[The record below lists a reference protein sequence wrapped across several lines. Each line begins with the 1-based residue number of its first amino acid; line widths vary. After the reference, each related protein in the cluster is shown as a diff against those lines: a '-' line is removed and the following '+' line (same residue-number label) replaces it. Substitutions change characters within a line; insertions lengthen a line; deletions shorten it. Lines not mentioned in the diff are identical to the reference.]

1 MQPQGMLPVQQTQ
14 MEEPSIRLDCR
25 GLVSP
30 LPCLPHPDPDPE
42 TVETLQRNLEDYQSL
57 IVALPNHTNLT
68 SLDHHHRSPI
78 HNIHQQTQNIKKK
91 RKKKSKLI

>member
-1 MQPQGMLPVQQTQ
+1 MLQVQQTQ

-30 LPCLPHPDPDPE
+30 LPCLPHPHPDPE
-42 TVETLQRNLEDYQSL
+42 TVETLQRKFEDYQSL

-68 SLDHHHRSPI
+68 SLYHHHRSPI
-78 HNIHQQTQNIKKK
+78 HIIQQQTQNIQ
-91 RKKKSKLI
+91 RKSKLI